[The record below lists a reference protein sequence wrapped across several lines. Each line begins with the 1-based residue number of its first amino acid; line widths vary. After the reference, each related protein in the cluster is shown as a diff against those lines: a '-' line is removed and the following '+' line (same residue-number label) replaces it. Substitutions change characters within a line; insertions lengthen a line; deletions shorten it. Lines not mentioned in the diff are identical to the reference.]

1 MPCFNRNLVFN
12 LLIAFALIVLG
23 AVSIWAKT
31 RLISVVMVA
40 LGIALMIS
48 GFVELIRFF
57 IPGIHHHHGDYNGLF
72 RSLLSMVASIILIWY
87 QGVPQWLMVV
97 LFGGYM
103 LVYATACLMQWW
115 LYRLDHVKG
124 RLLLFFTAIVLY
136 VVGGIFLLSPSL
148 TMDDML
154 ILFGIYFILLGITYL
169 RDSFESLSSK
179 TKSKVKRKIRIT
191 LPAIVCAVIPAKT
204 LNDIN
209 AYLKDNE
216 DYEYDDH
223 SQEETPDLEVYVH
236 VTDNGF
242 GLLGHMDIGFEGT
255 LISYGNYDVESYRL
269 NSVIGDGVFF
279 LSPIASTIENY
290 LSVEKNNLF
299 VYGLKLSEEQKD
311 EIRQTINRIVAQGY
325 RWHTKIERENG
336 FDHPQDYQ
344 EDYPSRLVYKTG
356 AKFYKFRSGR
366 FKTYFALG
374 SNCVLLA
381 DSIIGRLG
389 TDVLSMRGIIT
400 PGTYLDYLDKEYH
413 KKGSMV
419 VTRRFYPCLENEQ
432 KASVQKRI
440 KKKGK
445 A

>member
-1 MPCFNRNLVFN
+1 MPRFNRNLVFN

-72 RSLLSMVASIILIWY
+72 RSLLSIVASVILIWY

-124 RLLLFFTAIVLY
+124 RLLLFFTALVLY

-169 RDSFESLSSK
+169 RDSFDSLNSK
-179 TKSKVKRKIRIT
+179 TKNKVKRKIRIT

-255 LISYGNYDVESYRL
+255 LISYGNYDVESYKL

-299 VYGLKLSEEQKD
+299 VYGLKLNEQQKD
-311 EIRQTINRIVAQGY
+311 EIRQTINHIVAKGY

-389 TDVLSMRGIIT
+389 IDVLSMRGIIT

-432 KASVQKRI
+432 KEEA
-440 KKKGK
+440 
-445 A
+445 

>member
-1 MPCFNRNLVFN
+1 MPRFNRDLVFN

-48 GFVELIRFF
+48 GFVELI
-57 IPGIHHHHGDYNGLF
+57 HHGDYNGLF
-72 RSLLSMVASIILIWY
+72 RSLLSIVASVILIWY

-124 RLLLFFTAIVLY
+124 RLLLFFTALVLY

-169 RDSFESLSSK
+169 RDSFESLNSK
-179 TKSKVKRKIRIT
+179 TKNKVKRKIRIT

-255 LISYGNYDVESYRL
+255 LISYGNYDVESYKL
-269 NSVIGDGVFF
+269 N
-279 LSPIASTIENY
+279 LSLIHI
-290 LSVEKNNLF
+290 
-299 VYGLKLSEEQKD
+299 
-311 EIRQTINRIVAQGY
+311 
-325 RWHTKIERENG
+325 
-336 FDHPQDYQ
+336 
-344 EDYPSRLVYKTG
+344 
-356 AKFYKFRSGR
+356 
-366 FKTYFALG
+366 
-374 SNCVLLA
+374 
-381 DSIIGRLG
+381 
-389 TDVLSMRGIIT
+389 
-400 PGTYLDYLDKEYH
+400 
-413 KKGSMV
+413 
-419 VTRRFYPCLENEQ
+419 
-432 KASVQKRI
+432 
-440 KKKGK
+440 
-445 A
+445 

>member
-1 MPCFNRNLVFN
+1 MPRFNRNLVFN

-72 RSLLSMVASIILIWY
+72 RSLLSIVASVILIWY

-124 RLLLFFTAIVLY
+124 RLLLFFTALVLY

-179 TKSKVKRKIRIT
+179 TKNKVKRKIRIT

-204 LNDIN
+204 LR
-209 AYLKDNE
+209 Y
-216 DYEYDDH
+216 
-223 SQEETPDLEVYVH
+223 
-236 VTDNGF
+236 
-242 GLLGHMDIGFEGT
+242 
-255 LISYGNYDVESYRL
+255 
-269 NSVIGDGVFF
+269 
-279 LSPIASTIENY
+279 
-290 LSVEKNNLF
+290 
-299 VYGLKLSEEQKD
+299 
-311 EIRQTINRIVAQGY
+311 
-325 RWHTKIERENG
+325 
-336 FDHPQDYQ
+336 
-344 EDYPSRLVYKTG
+344 
-356 AKFYKFRSGR
+356 
-366 FKTYFALG
+366 
-374 SNCVLLA
+374 
-381 DSIIGRLG
+381 
-389 TDVLSMRGIIT
+389 
-400 PGTYLDYLDKEYH
+400 
-413 KKGSMV
+413 
-419 VTRRFYPCLENEQ
+419 
-432 KASVQKRI
+432 
-440 KKKGK
+440 
-445 A
+445 

>member
-1 MPCFNRNLVFN
+1 MPRFNRNLVFN

-72 RSLLSMVASIILIWY
+72 RSLLSIVASVILIWY

-124 RLLLFFTAIVLY
+124 RLLLFFTALVLY

-179 TKSKVKRKIRIT
+179 TKNKVKRKIRIT
-191 LPAIVCAVIPAKT
+191 LPAIACAVIPAKT

-255 LISYGNYDVESYRL
+255 LISYGNYDVESYKL

-299 VYGLKLSEEQKD
+299 VYGLKLNEQQKD
-311 EIRQTINRIVAQGY
+311 EIRQTINHIVAKGY

-432 KASVQKRI
+432 KEEA
-440 KKKGK
+440 
-445 A
+445 

>member
-1 MPCFNRNLVFN
+1 MPRFNRNLVFN

-72 RSLLSMVASIILIWY
+72 RSLLSIVASVILIWY

-124 RLLLFFTAIVLY
+124 RLLLFFTALVLY

-179 TKSKVKRKIRIT
+179 TKNKVKRKIRIT

-223 SQEETPDLEVYVH
+223 SQEETPDLEVYVY

-255 LISYGNYDVESYRL
+255 LISYGNYDVESYKL

-299 VYGLKLSEEQKD
+299 VYGLKLNEQQKD
-311 EIRQTINRIVAQGY
+311 EIRQTINHIVAKGY

-432 KASVQKRI
+432 KEEA
-440 KKKGK
+440 
-445 A
+445 

>member
-1 MPCFNRNLVFN
+1 MPRFNRNLVFN

-72 RSLLSMVASIILIWY
+72 RSLLSIVASVILIWY

-103 LVYATACLMQWW
+103 LVYVTACLMQWW

-124 RLLLFFTAIVLY
+124 RLLLFFTALVLY

-179 TKSKVKRKIRIT
+179 TKNKVKRKIRIT

-255 LISYGNYDVESYRL
+255 LISYGNYDVESYKL

-299 VYGLKLSEEQKD
+299 VYGLKLNEQQKD
-311 EIRQTINRIVAQGY
+311 EIRQTINHIVAKGY

-432 KASVQKRI
+432 KEEA
-440 KKKGK
+440 
-445 A
+445 

>member
-1 MPCFNRNLVFN
+1 MPRFNRNLVFN

-72 RSLLSMVASIILIWY
+72 RSLLSIVASVILIWY

-124 RLLLFFTAIVLY
+124 RLLLFFTALVLY

-179 TKSKVKRKIRIT
+179 TKNKVKRKIRIT

-255 LISYGNYDVESYRL
+255 SISYGNYDVESYKL

-299 VYGLKLSEEQKD
+299 VYGLKLNEQQKD
-311 EIRQTINRIVAQGY
+311 EIRQTINHIVAKGY

-432 KASVQKRI
+432 KEEA
-440 KKKGK
+440 
-445 A
+445 